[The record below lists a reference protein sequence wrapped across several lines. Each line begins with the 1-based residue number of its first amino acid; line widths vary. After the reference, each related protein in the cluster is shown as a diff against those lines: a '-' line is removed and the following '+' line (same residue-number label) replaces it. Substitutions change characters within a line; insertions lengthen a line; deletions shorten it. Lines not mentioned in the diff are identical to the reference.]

1 MTLSRLPSRLRRPR
15 SIHRAA
21 SLAAAVL
28 LVLTTT
34 GTAPGTADAAARTQR
49 GRTRH
54 SASGLSLTPGGPP
67 AATVS
72 RVETDQKVI
81 ALTFDDGWGAQ
92 NCRQIADVLDRYEI
106 AATFFLNGAY
116 IRRNAKIF
124 RSIGARHA
132 IGNHTYSH
140 PDLRGLSDA
149 AIERELE
156 RNRKTIERITGR
168 PIAPL
173 LRPPYGSYDARV
185 AKVAGRLGYG
195 HIVLWNLSVG
205 DTGAHATARGS
216 AIAALRGGPGSIILM
231 HCGPDLTPTMLPVV
245 IERFACRG
253 FSFATVEELLAGS
266 AGHEATVDCPPLPLP
281 AKVHRR
287 PGRGDASPDP
297 GMGPMPS
304 VVPMPE
310 AIPLRDVPVMLASW
324 IGRLEGALASI
335 VDGLMAPEASPPA
348 SG

>member
-1 MTLSRLPSRLRRPR
+1 MTSSRLPTRLRRPR

-28 LVLTTT
+28 LVLAATP
-34 GTAPGTADAAARTQR
+34 TAPGTAHATGPKDR
-49 GRTRH
+49 GRTGQA
-54 SASGLSLTPGGPP
+54 ASLSLTPGGPP
-67 AATVS
+67 AVTVS
-72 RVETDQKVI
+72 RVDTDRKVI
-81 ALTFDDGWGAQ
+81 AFTFDDGWGAQ
-92 NCRQIADVLDRYEI
+92 NCREIADVLDRYAI
-106 AATFFLNGAY
+106 PATFFLNGAY
-116 IRRNAKIF
+116 IRRNAAIF
-124 RSIGARHA
+124 RAIGARHS

-140 PDLRGLSDA
+140 PDLRGLSNA
-149 AIERELE
+149 AIVRQLE

-173 LRPPYGSYDARV
+173 LRPPYGAYDARV
-185 AKVAGRLGYG
+185 AKVAGGLGYG

-205 DTGAHATARGS
+205 DTGAHATVRGS

-231 HCGPDLTPTMLPVV
+231 HCGPDLTPKMLPVV
-245 IERFACRG
+245 IERYACRG

-281 AKVHRR
+281 PKTHRR

-297 GMGPMPS
+297 DMGPVPS
-304 VVPMPE
+304 AVP
-310 AIPLRDVPVMLASW
+310 IPGTILLRDLPAMLATW
-324 IGRLEGALASI
+324 VDRLEVELEAVVGGS
-335 VDGLMAPEASPPA
+335 MAPEASPPA

>member
-1 MTLSRLPSRLRRPR
+1 MTSSRLASRLDRPR
-15 SIHRAA
+15 SLRRAA

-28 LVLTTT
+28 LVLTVTP
-34 GTAPGTADAAARTQR
+34 TAPGTTDAAAPKQR

-54 SASGLSLTPGGPP
+54 AVSGASLTPGGPP

-72 RVETDQKVI
+72 RVDTDQKVI

-92 NCRQIADVLDRYEI
+92 NCREIAQVLDRYAI
-106 AATFFLNGAY
+106 PATFFLNGAY
-116 IRRNAKIF
+116 IRRNAAIF
-124 RSIGARHA
+124 RAIGARHA

-140 PDLRGLSDA
+140 PDLRGLSNA
-149 AIERELE
+149 AIVRQLE

-173 LRPPYGSYDARV
+173 LRPPYGAYDDRVARV
-185 AKVAGRLGYG
+185 AGDLGYG

-205 DTGAHATARGS
+205 DTGAHATERGS

-231 HCGPDLTPTMLPVV
+231 HCGPDLTPKMLPVV
-245 IERFACRG
+245 IERYACRG

-281 AKVHRR
+281 ARTHRR
-287 PGRGDASPDP
+287 PGHVDASPDP
-297 GMGPMPS
+297 GMGPVPS
-304 VVPMPE
+304 E
-310 AIPLRDVPVMLASW
+310 APRAFLLRDLPVMLAAW
-324 IGRLEGALASI
+324 IDRLEVELAGI
-335 VDGLMAPEASPPA
+335 VDGAKVPAASPPA
-348 SG
+348 AG